1 MRTDPNSEQATGRAR
16 PLRRLL
22 QRLRPI
28 RWQAAGAYGAMLVA
42 SGIALV
48 VPLALRDI
56 VDVAIG
62 ARPDALAFLPGG
74 LTDRQRLLAGAG
86 LIVVLALVRAVVS
99 FWQRYGTA
107 WVGRTIATDLRRDL
121 MAHLLDREQAFHDRA
136 SVGQLMTRI
145 TDDTEQVRAFA
156 ATGAADLANILAL
169 LVGTS
174 ALLWSIDPSLAP
186 IALGAVPIVAALA
199 VIGARMLLPRFLE
212 LQQARGGLSARL
224 QEALA
229 HVRIV
234 QAFRAE
240 RRTSERYDADNE
252 IVYGKR
258 LDLTK
263 IFTTVFPGMSA
274 VLGLATALV
283 LLVGGRRVAAGAT
296 TVGSIVAFMT
306 YIVLLGEPV
315 RRLGFL
321 LNLAARA
328 SASAA
333 RVFELLDQP
342 AVLPPG
348 DGGAPHGG
356 WRGRVRWDGV
366 TFGFGDVA
374 VLTDVDLTVEAG
386 EHVAIVGRS
395 GAGKTALVS
404 LLTRLY
410 DPDAGRVLI
419 DDVDVATLRRPAV
432 AAAVATVE
440 QEAFLFSASIADNIA
455 FARPDAPRG
464 DVEAAGRLAG
474 VDAFARELPDG
485 YDTVVG
491 ERGVTLSGGQRQRV
505 ALARALLLDAPVLV
519 LDDAV
524 SAVDARTERA
534 IRAALADGARR
545 RTIISV
551 AQRLST
557 VRAADRIVVLDRG
570 RIVEQ
575 GTHGDLV
582 AAGGAYARLFG
593 EALGLT
599 VPDGFD
605 RDGGAGPL
613 DGVRGSGLLDRDGG
627 AGPLDG
633 DGRSGPFDGDG
644 RSGPLDGDGGASPGT
659 IDDPDDDLDPDL
671 EVAR

>member
-1 MRTDPNSEQATGRAR
+1 MGTDGGSTTPRGRAR
-16 PLRRLL
+16 PLLRLL
-22 QRLRPI
+22 RRLRPI
-28 RWQAAGAYGAMLVA
+28 RWQAAGAYGAMLLA
-42 SGIALV
+42 SGIALI
-48 VPLALRDI
+48 VPLFVRDI
-56 VDVAIG
+56 VDAAIG
-62 ARPDALAFLPGG
+62 ARPEALRFLPAG
-74 LTDRQRLLAGAG
+74 LSERQRLLIGAG
-86 LIVVLALVRAVVS
+86 LVVALALIRAVVS

-156 ATGAADLANILAL
+156 ATGVADLANILAL

-174 ALLWSIDPSLAP
+174 VLLWSIDPTLAP
-186 IALGAVPIVAALA
+186 IALGAVPIVAVLA
-199 VIGARMLLPRFLE
+199 ILGARMLLPRFLE

-240 RRTSERYDADNE
+240 RRTSQRYDADNE
-252 IVYGKR
+252 VVYGKR
-258 LDLTK
+258 MDLTRV
-263 IFTTVFPGMSA
+263 FTTVFPGMSA

-283 LLVGGRRVAAGAT
+283 LLVGGRQVAAGAT
-296 TVGSIVAFMT
+296 TVGSLVAFMT

-328 SASAA
+328 SASAG

-342 AVLPPG
+342 AALPSG
-348 DGGAPHGG
+348 EGGAPAGG
-356 WRGRVRWDGV
+356 WRGRVRWDHV
-366 TFGFGDVA
+366 TFGFGDVP
-374 VLTDVDLTVEAG
+374 VLRDIDLAIAPG
-386 EHVAIVGRS
+386 EHVAVVGRS

-404 LLTRLY
+404 LLTHLY
-410 DPDAGRVLI
+410 EPDSGRILI
-419 DDVDVATLRRPAV
+419 DDVDVSTLRRSAV

-455 FARPDAPRG
+455 FARPDAARA

-485 YDTVVG
+485 YDTIVG

-524 SAVDARTERA
+524 SAVDAGTERA
-534 IRAALADGARR
+534 IRTALADGARDH
-545 RTIISV
+545 TIVSV

-557 VRAADRIVVLDRG
+557 VRAADRIVVLERG
-570 RIVEQ
+570 QIVEE
-575 GTHGDLV
+575 GTHDALV
-582 AAGGAYARLFG
+582 TAGGAYTRLFG
-593 EALGLT
+593 DALGLT
-599 VPDGFD
+599 
-605 RDGGAGPL
+605 GAGAEVTIGGESVF
-613 DGVRGSGLLDRDGG
+613 DLDRAAGVGG
-627 AGPLDG
+627 G
-633 DGRSGPFDGDG
+633 
-644 RSGPLDGDGGASPGT
+644 
-659 IDDPDDDLDPDL
+659 PDDDLDPDL